1 MEKASLQLEL
11 GDLKKLLQE
20 NFKKLDER
28 MQAVENGLKENH
40 QEFLSMLKDVDNN
53 AKVTL
58 DLAQTNSILQT
69 ENPEKIESV
78 EFDVSSLKN
87 EIEELIKEE
96 PRFM

>member
-53 AKVTL
+53 AKATL